1 MALFALIL
9 KNGKQKYSM
18 RIVWDD
24 TSWPVKAEWPRR
36 KPAKRREKE
45 KKKEAL
51 SNGKCSLTALA
62 WAGRQNTMRSVTMH
76 SLGCV
81 RMYVMT
87 SSLAE
92 QIFPYS
98 AFKLSC

>member
-18 RIVWDD
+18 WIVWDD

-62 WAGRQNTMRSVTMH
+62 WAGRQNTMCSVTMH
-76 SLGCV
+76 GLGCV
-81 RMYVMT
+81 HV
-87 SSLAE
+87 
-92 QIFPYS
+92 
-98 AFKLSC
+98 

>member
-24 TSWPVKAEWPRR
+24 TSWPIKAEWPRR

-45 KKKEAL
+45 KKKRHYQMVNA
-51 SNGKCSLTALA
+51 
-62 WAGRQNTMRSVTMH
+62 
-76 SLGCV
+76 
-81 RMYVMT
+81 
-87 SSLAE
+87 
-92 QIFPYS
+92 P
-98 AFKLSC
+98 

>member
-45 KKKEAL
+45 KKKKRHYQMVNA
-51 SNGKCSLTALA
+51 
-62 WAGRQNTMRSVTMH
+62 
-76 SLGCV
+76 
-81 RMYVMT
+81 
-87 SSLAE
+87 
-92 QIFPYS
+92 P
-98 AFKLSC
+98 

>member
-9 KNGKQKYSM
+9 KNSKQKYSM

-36 KPAKRREKE
+36 KPVKRREKE
-45 KKKEAL
+45 KKKGAL

-62 WAGRQNTMRSVTMH
+62 GRQNTMHSVTMH
-76 SLGCV
+76 GLGCV

-87 SSLAE
+87 SNLAE

>member
-45 KKKEAL
+45 KEAL

-76 SLGCV
+76 GLGCF

-87 SSLAE
+87 SNLAE
-92 QIFPYS
+92 QIFSYS